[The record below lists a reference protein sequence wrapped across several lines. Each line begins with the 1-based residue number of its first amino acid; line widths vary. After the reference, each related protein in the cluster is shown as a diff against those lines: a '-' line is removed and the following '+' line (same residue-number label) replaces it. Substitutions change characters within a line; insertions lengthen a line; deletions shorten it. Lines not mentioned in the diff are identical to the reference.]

1 MATPHSPTHP
11 LRRRTP
17 LKVALASLAALALG
31 GLAAC
36 SSTPESSGSVVD
48 PGANSGSTEVN
59 ESPFDLTSKNAEGR
73 PRIDPVPEAV
83 AALEASGFTPVEAG
97 KLTVANG
104 AFTPP
109 ISFLAEDD
117 NRTLLGADP
126 DISQLV
132 ADGLGLEYQ
141 PQNVA
146 WADWPL
152 GVESGKYDVVLANV
166 TVTEERKDLFDFAI
180 YRDDIVSFAVQADS
194 EIDSIQE
201 AKDVSGLT
209 VVVGSGTN
217 QEKILLGWFEENEQN
232 GLEPGEAVYFE
243 DTAAATLALASG
255 RVDAIFQ
262 PNSTNAY
269 AAAVTGDTK
278 IVGSVNGGFPAN
290 AQIGVATAK
299 GNGLI
304 EAVGIV
310 LTHIIE
316 SGEYQEVLERWA
328 LQDEAV
334 TESLINPP
342 GLPRP

>member
-1 MATPHSPTHP
+1 MSITTTI
-11 LRRRTP
+11 RRSGR
-17 LKVALASLAALALG
+17 VGAASIAILAIA
-31 GLAAC
+31 GLVAC
-36 SSTPESSGSVVD
+36 SSGPATDTVANTTPDS
-48 PGANSGSTEVN
+48 AT
-59 ESPFDLTSKNAEGR
+59 ESPFDLTSANADSR

-83 AALEASGFTPVEAG
+83 AALEASGFQPIEAG

-104 AFTPP
+104 AFVPP

-117 NRTLLGADP
+117 NRTLLGGDP

-132 ADGLGLEYQ
+132 ADGLGLEYNA
-141 PQNVA
+141 QNVA

-152 GVESGKYDVVLANV
+152 GVESGKYDVVISNV
-166 TVTEERKDLFDFAI
+166 TVTEERKDLFDFAT
-180 YRDDIVSFAVQADS
+180 YRDDVLSFAVKADS
-194 EIDSIQE
+194 EITSISK
-201 AKDVSGLT
+201 AADVAGLT

-217 QEKILLGWFEENEQN
+217 QEKILLSWFEENEKN
-232 GLEPGEAVYFE
+232 GLEPGEPVYYD

-269 AAAVTGDTK
+269 AAAVNGETK
-278 IVGSVNGGFPAN
+278 IVGTLNGGFPEN

-304 EAVGIV
+304 EAVSIV
-310 LTHIIE
+310 LNHIIE
-316 SGEYQEVLERWA
+316 SGEYQEVLDRWA

-334 TESLINPP
+334 SKSEVNPP